1 MDQFIRSLEKVLR
14 EEGGYSDH
22 PDDPGGPTMKGVTQ
36 RVYDAYRDRIRKQR
50 RSVRLIETSELEEI
64 YRTSYWDLIRGG
76 ALPAGVNY
84 VVFDGAVNSGV
95 KRSVEWL
102 QAALGVNVDGVIGP
116 ATIAAAQRDTNN
128 DALIDRILDRRL
140 AFLQSLRTWKT
151 FGKGWKARVAR
162 VRSVGQAWA
171 TGVEAP
177 ALLYAAEPVS
187 AKALDSDVK
196 AAPSAAPADATTG
209 GGIGFG
215 GVAFVLKDLQDQLAP
230 YSMGSD
236 LIGKAVVGLIVV
248 SGALT
253 VGGLLW
259 GLYARHKAAKIK
271 QATVLS

>member
-1 MDQFIRSLEKVLR
+1 MNEFIRSLDKVLL
-14 EEGGYSDH
+14 EEGGWSDH
-22 PDDPGGPTMKGVTQ
+22 PKDPGGATMKGVTQ
-36 RVYDAYRDRIRKQR
+36 RVYDAYRDRLRKTR
-50 RSVRLIETSELEEI
+50 RSVRFIEQSELEVI
-64 YRTSYWDLIRGG
+64 YRTSYWNLIKGDS
-76 ALPAGVNY
+76 LPAGVGY

-95 KRSVEWL
+95 KRSAEWL
-102 QAALGVNVDGVIGP
+102 QAALGVHVDGVIGP
-116 ATIAAAQRDTNN
+116 ATITAAMRDPNH
-128 DALIDRILDRRL
+128 DALIDRIMDRRL
-140 AFLQSLRTWKT
+140 AFLQSLTTWST

-187 AKALDSDVK
+187 AKALDSDIK

-209 GGIGFG
+209 GGVGFG
-215 GVAFVLKDLQDQLAP
+215 GVAFILKDLQDQLAP
-230 YSMGSD
+230 YSTGSD

-259 GLYARHKAAKIK
+259 GIYARHKAAKIK

>member
-116 ATIAAAQRDTNN
+116 ATIAAAQRDANN

-140 AFLQSLRTWKT
+140 AFLQSLRTWKK

-162 VRSVGQAWA
+162 VRAVGQAWA

-177 ALLYAAEPVS
+177 ALLYAADPVS

-196 AAPSAAPADATTG
+196 TAPSAAPADATTG